1 MIRFAVIGTNWIT
14 RQFVDAAHETGK
26 YTLTAVYSRSL
37 EQAQHFASDYP
48 VEHLFTSLE
57 ALAQSHDIDAVYIAS
72 PNSLHFSQ
80 SELFLR
86 HKKHVICEKPLASN
100 LREVEAAIACAR
112 ENGVVLFEAFKTASL
127 PNFLLLQQSLP
138 KAGKVR
144 KAFINYCQY
153 SSRYQ
158 RYLDGENPNTFNPA
172 FSNGSIMDIG
182 FYCLASAVALWGE
195 PHSVQATASLLDS
208 GVDAHGVVVLNYGDF
223 SVTLQHS
230 KVSDSVLPSEIQGE
244 EGALVIE
251 KISECQKVSFVPRGG
266 KPQDLSQPQHINT
279 MLYEAER
286 FASLVENHE
295 VNHAGLAISR
305 ITAKLLTE
313 IRRQTGVVFPADSE
327 AAADPVA

>member
-26 YTLTAVYSRSL
+26 YKLTAVYSRSL
-37 EQAQHFASDYP
+37 EQAQSFANDYP

-57 ALAQSHDIDAVYIAS
+57 AMAQSDDVDAVYIAS
-72 PNSLHFSQ
+72 PNSLHFPQ
-80 SELFLR
+80 TELFLR

-100 LREVEAAIACAR
+100 LREVEQAIAVAR
-112 ENGVVLFEAFKTASL
+112 ENQVVLFEAFKTASL
-127 PNFLLLQQSLP
+127 PNFQLLQQTLP
-138 KAGKVR
+138 KLGQLR

-195 PHSVQATASLLDS
+195 PKQVQASASLLDS
-208 GVDAHGVVVLNYGDF
+208 GVDAHGVVVMDYGDF

-230 KVSDSVLPSEIQGE
+230 KVSDSTLPSEIQGE
-244 EGALVIE
+244 AGALVIE
-251 KISECQKVSFVPRGG
+251 KITECQKLSFVPRGS
-266 KPQDLSQPQHINT
+266 KAQDLSQPQHINT
-279 MLYEAER
+279 MLYEAEE
-286 FASLVENHE
+286 FARLVENNE
-295 VNHAGLAISR
+295 VNHPGLEVSR
-305 ITAKLLTE
+305 ITAKVQTE
-313 IRRQTGVVFPADSE
+313 IRRQTGVVFPADAQAS
-327 AAADPVA
+327 

>member
-1 MIRFAVIGTNWIT
+1 MIRFAVIGTNWIS

-26 YTLTAVYSRSL
+26 YRLTAVYSRSL
-37 EQAQHFASDYP
+37 EQAQTFATDYP

-57 ALAQSHDIDAVYIAS
+57 EMAQSDAIDAVYIAS

-80 SELFLR
+80 TQLFLS

-112 ENGVVLFEAFKTASL
+112 ENQVVLFEAFKTASL
-127 PNFLLLQQSLP
+127 PNFLVLKQSLA
-138 KAGKVR
+138 KAGKLR

-158 RYLDGENPNTFNPA
+158 RFLDGENPNTFNPA

-195 PHSVQATASLLDS
+195 PHSVQASASLLAS
-208 GVDAHGVVVLNYGDF
+208 GVDAHGVVVMNYGDF

-230 KVSDSVLPSEIQGE
+230 KVSDSVLASEIQGE
-244 EGALVIE
+244 AGSLVIE
-251 KISECQKVSFVPRGG
+251 KISECQKLAFIPRGG
-266 KPQDLSQPQHINT
+266 KAQELTQPQHINT
-279 MLYEAER
+279 MLYEAET
-286 FASLVENHE
+286 FARLVEENE
-295 VNHAGLAISR
+295 VNHPGLAVSR
-305 ITAKLLTE
+305 ITAKLQTE
-313 IRRQTGVVFPADSE
+313 IRRQTGVVFPADNVS
-327 AAADPVA
+327 AQLPA

>member
-26 YTLTAVYSRSL
+26 YKLTAVYSRSL
-37 EQAQHFASDYP
+37 EQAQSFANDYP

-57 ALAQSHDIDAVYIAS
+57 AMAQSDDVDAVYIAS
-72 PNSLHFSQ
+72 PNSLHFPQ
-80 SELFLR
+80 TELFLR

-100 LREVEAAIACAR
+100 LREVEQAIALAR
-112 ENGVVLFEAFKTASL
+112 ENQVVLFEAFKTASL
-127 PNFLLLQQSLP
+127 PNFQLLQQTLP
-138 KAGKVR
+138 KLGQLR

-195 PHSVQATASLLDS
+195 PKQVQASASLLDS
-208 GVDAHGVVVLNYGDF
+208 GVDAHGVVVMDYGDF

-230 KVSDSVLPSEIQGE
+230 KVSDSSLPSEIQGE
-244 EGALVIE
+244 AGALVIE
-251 KISECQKVSFVPRGG
+251 KISECQKLSFVPRGS
-266 KPQDLSQPQHINT
+266 KAQDLSQPQHINT
-279 MLYEAER
+279 MLYEAEE
-286 FASLVENHE
+286 FARLVENNE
-295 VNHAGLAISR
+295 VNHPGLEVSR
-305 ITAKLLTE
+305 ITAKVQTE
-313 IRRQTGVVFPADSE
+313 IRRQTGVVFPADG
-327 AAADPVA
+327 